1 MTDSTARWPTWPKST
16 ALLVGLLC
24 LLAGPARAA
33 ELMAELSERLVT
45 ISSGFTGTDILV
57 FGAILGAS
65 GGQEA
70 PQIAVV
76 VRGPP
81 LPVTVRHK
89 RRMLGIWVNREAVT
103 FPKAPA
109 YYAVATTSDLTR
121 LADPAELVRAE
132 IGALH
137 LDLTPAADTTETT
150 LAAFRAALVR
160 AKIRQGLY
168 QREEGGVRV
177 SGNVLFRAELR
188 LPANVPVG
196 IYRVTVYLMQEGR
209 VVDEAASQIYITKV
223 GLERRIFS
231 FAHREPLA
239 YGVLAV
245 LLAAAAGWLGALM
258 FRPR

>member
-1 MTDSTARWPTWPKST
+1 MTGIPARWPKGA

-24 LLAGPARAA
+24 ALMGPTRAA

-57 FGAILGAS
+57 FGAILSAS
-65 GGQEA
+65 RDHEA

-89 RRMLGIWVNREAVT
+89 RRMLGIWINREAVT
-103 FPKAPA
+103 FPDAPA
-109 YYAVATTSDLTR
+109 YYAVATTEELTR
-121 LADPAELVRAE
+121 LAEPAELVRAE

-137 LDLTPAADTTETT
+137 LDLVPAPDTTEGN
-150 LAAFRAALVR
+150 LEAFRAALVR

-168 QREEGGVRV
+168 RREEGGVRV
-177 SGNVLFRAELR
+177 SGNTLFRAKLR

-196 IYRVTVYLMQEGR
+196 IYRVTVHLMQEGR

-223 GLERRIFS
+223 GIERRIFS
-231 FAHREPLA
+231 FARREPLA

-245 LLAAAAGWLGALM
+245 LLAATAGWLGATL